1 MKGVPHFKKDGSL
14 FKGKTHKM
22 KGGEV
27 HTGASHT
34 KSSEKLFDLKDLP
47 KKVRQRAL
55 VAMLKEKDKS

>member
-14 FKGKTHKM
+14 FKGNTHKM
-22 KGGEV
+22 DGEL

>member
-22 KGGEV
+22 EGGEV

-34 KSSEKLFDLKDLP
+34 KSSEKLFHLKELP
-47 KKVRQRAL
+47 KKSRQRAL
-55 VAMLKEKDKS
+55 ASMKRKA

>member
-34 KSSEKLFDLKDLP
+34 KSSEKLFHLKELP
-47 KKVRQRAL
+47 KKARQRAL
-55 VAMLKEKDKS
+55 ASMKRKA